1 MSPDSER
8 PVAAGL
14 SVPNPR
20 KSQRLHP
27 AHISSVTKQDSEV
40 LVVLQP
46 NFWWYFKHLNW
57 HEIYVSNN

>member
-27 AHISSVTKQDSEV
+27 AHISCVTKQDSEV
-40 LVVLQP
+40 LVVLRP

-57 HEIYVSNN
+57 HKIYVSNN

>member
-20 KSQRLHP
+20 KPQRLHP
-27 AHISSVTKQDSEV
+27 VRISSVKNKIVRFLS
-40 LVVLQP
+40 
-46 NFWWYFKHLNW
+46 
-57 HEIYVSNN
+57 